1 MPVSV
6 SESAEL
12 AKKFEMRKA
21 SREDRYKAFL
31 TEIRNSSTTILG
43 KANWQMLDQAGNM
56 RRDRSLFTGEI
67 PSIGMYDFSD
77 VALP

>member
-12 AKKFEMRKA
+12 TMKFEIRKA
-21 SREDRYKAFL
+21 SREDRYKPFL
-31 TEIRNSSTTILG
+31 PENRNSSIKTLG
-43 KANWQMLDQAGNM
+43 KANWQTLVQAGNKT
-56 RRDRSLFTGEI
+56 RDGSLLKEEI

>member
-6 SESAEL
+6 SEPAEL
-12 AKKFEMRKA
+12 TMKFEMRKA

-31 TEIRNSSTTILG
+31 PKPRNSSIKILG
-43 KANWQMLDQAGNM
+43 KTNWQTLVQAGKKM
-56 RRDRSLFTGEI
+56 RDRSLLKEEI
-67 PSIGMYDFSD
+67 PSIGIYDFHD

>member
-12 AKKFEMRKA
+12 TMKFEMRKA
-21 SREDRYKAFL
+21 SRKDRYKAVL
-31 TEIRNSSTTILG
+31 PENRNSSIKILG
-43 KANWQMLDQAGNM
+43 KATWQTLVHAGKKM
-56 RRDRSLFTGEI
+56 GDHSFLKEEI